1 MKKYTYNR
9 ILKYVTPYKVLL
21 IFSLISS
28 LLYVIMNS
36 ASIWIISS
44 LISKI
49 MLPNNI
55 NSYDTI
61 SNSTSINIQLNKL
74 TNDIIGNGDPIV
86 QLKSICILLFV
97 IYLFKNIFFYFNNI
111 SISFIQN
118 KIIRDIRS
126 DIFKHITFL
135 PLSFFKT
142 TNSSEIASIIIRDV
156 AAMRSAFSASIQKL
170 IVEPIN
176 ILFFLSLLI
185 IISPKM
191 TLITIPTIIISGFII
206 ITIGKSIRRKATR
219 SSKQIAGLM
228 NVLTDNINGIRIVK
242 AFNNEEFEHS
252 RFQKE
257 NNKYFKLIF
266 RQAKLGHITI
276 PVNDL
281 IGVSIGVILL
291 WYGGSSVLNGTGL
304 SAEDFMRFIILLFAV
319 MQPARKLAS
328 VNAQIQ
334 SGLASADRAF
344 KILDQPTELKND
356 LKPNNIAAF
365 NNSIIFENI
374 NFKYKKNQKLI
385 LNNINLK
392 IKKGQ
397 KIALVGMSG
406 AGKSTL
412 ADLIPRFYEPESGSI
427 KIDDIDIKKFST
439 SSLRSLMGIVTQD
452 TILFNTSIIENISYG
467 IKNHSIEQII
477 NASKA
482 ANAHEFIEK
491 LPDGYKTILDEK
503 GCNLSGGQRQ
513 RISIARALLKN
524 PPIIILDE
532 ATSNLDTESEN
543 KVKLAFSK
551 LVEDRTVIIIA
562 HRLST
567 INDVDKI
574 IVLKDGSIIENGSHS
589 ELMENNNE
597 YKKLYN
603 LQFKN

>member
-1 MKKYTYNR
+1 
-9 ILKYVTPYKVLL
+9 
-21 IFSLISS
+21 
-28 LLYVIMNS
+28 
-36 ASIWIISS
+36 
-44 LISKI
+44 
-49 MLPNNI
+49 
-55 NSYDTI
+55 
-61 SNSTSINIQLNKL
+61 
-74 TNDIIGNGDPIV
+74 
-86 QLKSICILLFV
+86 
-97 IYLFKNIFFYFNNI
+97 
-111 SISFIQN
+111 
-118 KIIRDIRS
+118 
-126 DIFKHITFL
+126 
-135 PLSFFKT
+135 
-142 TNSSEIASIIIRDV
+142 
-156 AAMRSAFSASIQKL
+156 
-170 IVEPIN
+170 
-176 ILFFLSLLI
+176 
-185 IISPKM
+185 
-191 TLITIPTIIISGFII
+191 
-206 ITIGKSIRRKATR
+206 
-219 SSKQIAGLM
+219 
-228 NVLTDNINGIRIVK
+228 
-242 AFNNEEFEHS
+242 
-252 RFQKE
+252 
-257 NNKYFKLIF
+257 
-266 RQAKLGHITI
+266 
-276 PVNDL
+276 
-281 IGVSIGVILL
+281 
-291 WYGGSSVLNGTGL
+291 
-304 SAEDFMRFIILLFAV
+304 
-319 MQPARKLAS
+319 
-328 VNAQIQ
+328 
-334 SGLASADRAF
+334 
-344 KILDQPTELKND
+344 
-356 LKPNNIAAF
+356 
-365 NNSIIFENI
+365 
-374 NFKYKKNQKLI
+374 
-385 LNNINLK
+385 
-392 IKKGQ
+392 
-397 KIALVGMSG
+397 MSG